1 MKIIIPLVLLLALM
15 GCAVPPS
22 TEEISRMDFGNPPVY
37 YRDAIIRYLDDRL
50 KDPGSATYDFGV
62 PERYW
67 LRHANLLENKLVHG
81 YLVKVAVN
89 AKNSFGA
96 YTGKKLHGFLFKDEN
111 LILYLES
118 DVLRNKWD
126 YKLGKVE
133 GGAPAPARARVNNW
147 SDKIPASQSDTI
159 AVITS
164 YRAIIRSNTVWM
176 GTFGNRT
183 VGGTGD
189 YVVELPGPSP
199 VCVVVNKK
207 FADGY
212 LELQIESYIATSKQ
226 VLHKQAAVRTVANF
240 GAVTDCSKY

>member
-1 MKIIIPLVLLLALM
+1 MKISVVLIILLAIF

-22 TEEISRMDFGNPPVY
+22 TEEISRMDFGTPPVH
-37 YRDAIIRYLDDRL
+37 YREAIIRYFDDRL
-50 KDPGSATYDFGV
+50 KDPRSAIYDFGI

-67 LRHANLLENKLVHG
+67 LKHTNLLENELRCG

-133 GGAPAPARARVNNW
+133 EAAPALTQSRVKNW

-176 GTFGNRT
+176 GVFGNRT

-207 FADGY
+207 KADGY

-226 VLHKQAAVRTVANF
+226 VIHQQAAVRTNVSF
-240 GAVTDCSKY
+240 GAVSDCSKY